1 MQAKPSSTNSIIC
14 FAKARACFKG
24 KLRNVK
30 LLTQSGQQFKLSV
43 FLTKS
48 LINGTSRYRDNS
60 EMETILN
67 RLVNNWDIFSIWVTN
82 QPTFVEVAF
91 GVGLFYVVLQIIR
104 TIYHIIMFLLS
115 GLFSVP
121 RRFKKQKDM
130 RVKPRQKKSAVTD
143 EEVPPF
149 VFR

>member
-1 MQAKPSSTNSIIC
+1 
-14 FAKARACFKG
+14 
-24 KLRNVK
+24 
-30 LLTQSGQQFKLSV
+30 
-43 FLTKS
+43 
-48 LINGTSRYRDNS
+48 
-60 EMETILN
+60 MEAILN

-91 GVGLFYVVLQIIR
+91 GIGLFYLILQIIK
-104 TIYHIIMFLLS
+104 TLFKVIMFFLT
-115 GLFSVP
+115 GLFNVP

-130 RVKPRQKKSAVTD
+130 RVKPRQKKSALTD